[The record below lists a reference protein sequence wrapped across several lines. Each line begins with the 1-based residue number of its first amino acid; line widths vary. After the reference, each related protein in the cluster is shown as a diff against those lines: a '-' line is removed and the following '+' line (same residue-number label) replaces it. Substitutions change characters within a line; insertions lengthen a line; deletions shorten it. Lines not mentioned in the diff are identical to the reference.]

1 MKLEINTLVRQVAA
15 ERDIEPEKLV
25 DAIAEAI
32 SSAAR
37 KHYKVRN
44 VLTEIDPDSGEVQ
57 CWSVR
62 DVVENGEEIEDPE
75 AEVSL
80 DEALAM
86 DPTAQVGTP
95 IKLEALDTSQL
106 GRIAAQS
113 ARQVLFQRVR
123 EAERA
128 VVYRNYSG
136 RVHDM
141 INGIVKRLDRGSIIV
156 ELGDTEGIMPRNH
169 QVRHERY
176 SQGDRIRSV
185 VVDVTMDASRPQV
198 VLSRTDP
205 ALLEK
210 LLEMEVP
217 EIYDGTVII
226 KKCVREPGERAKVA
240 VFSKDR
246 DVDPVGACVGLKGS
260 RVQAITRELK
270 GEKIDIIPWN
280 NDLVSFAQN
289 ALAPAKI
296 NRVAVREEPVQVQVF
311 DEEGSPVLT
320 ETGEPLTHET
330 TETVLDV
337 IVGTE
342 QLSLAIGKRGQN
354 VRLASKLLNCRIE
367 IKSEEAVKD
376 ELASALASMLRE
388 MEGVSEEEEIPEV
401 TTPSSGIDYDQLIP
415 LEDLETLTDRLRE
428 RLEGHGIHTVQ
439 DVLARDA
446 EELSTIPGIGPV
458 TARKLLDMTR
468 KTLED
473 ALAEAVDTAVG
484 EE

>member
-1 MKLEINTLVRQVAA
+1 MKLEINTLVRQVAV

-25 DAIAEAI
+25 EAIAEAI

-37 KHYKVRN
+37 KHFKERN
-44 VLTEIDPDSGEVQ
+44 VLTEIEPESGEVE
-57 CWSVR
+57 CWVVR
-62 DVVENGEEIEDPE
+62 DVVEEVEDPE
-75 AEVSL
+75 TEMTLEQARQI
-80 DEALAM
+80 DPEA
-86 DPTAQVGTP
+86 QIGTP
-95 IKLEALDTSQL
+95 VKLGSLDTSQL

-128 VVYRNYSG
+128 VVYRNYVD
-136 RVHDM
+136 RVHEM
-141 INGIVKRLDRGSIIV
+141 INGIVKRIDRGSIIV

-176 SQGDRIRSV
+176 SQGDRVRSV

-217 EIYDGTVII
+217 EIYDGTVVI

-280 NDLVSFAQN
+280 SDLVTFAQN

-296 NRVAVREEPVQVQVF
+296 NRVAVREEPILITMV
-311 DEEGSPVLT
+311 DEQGNEILDES
-320 ETGEPLTHET
+320 GEPLTKEARD
-330 TETVLDV
+330 TVLDV

-354 VRLASKLLNCRIE
+354 VRLASKMLGCRIE

-388 MEGVSEEEEIPEV
+388 MEGVAEEEAIPTVGAAE
-401 TTPSSGIDYDQLIP
+401 SIDYSELIP
-415 LEDLETLTDRLRE
+415 LEDLAMLTDRLRE

-446 EELSTIPGIGPV
+446 AELSTIPGIGPV
-458 TARKLLDMTR
+458 TAQKLLDMAQR
-468 KTLED
+468 ALQ
-473 ALAEAVDTAVG
+473 ASLAEAVDAQAG

>member
-25 DAIAEAI
+25 EAIAEAI

-37 KHYKVRN
+37 KHFRQRN
-44 VLTEIDPDSGEVQ
+44 VLTEIEPESGEVQ
-57 CWSVR
+57 CWVVR
-62 DVVENGEEIEDPE
+62 DVVEEVEDPE
-75 AEVSL
+75 TELTLEQARQIDPEAQIGTQVKL
-80 DEALAM
+80 DS
-86 DPTAQVGTP
+86 
-95 IKLEALDTSQL
+95 LDTSQL

-128 VVYRNYSG
+128 VVYRNYAG
-136 RVHDM
+136 RVHEM
-141 INGIVKRLDRGSIIV
+141 INGIVKRIDRGSIIV

-176 SQGDRIRSV
+176 SQGDRVRSV

-217 EIYDGTVII
+217 EIYDGTVVI

-280 NDLVSFAQN
+280 SDLVTFAQN

-296 NRVAVREEPVQVQVF
+296 NRVAARDEPILVTMI
-311 DEEGSPVLT
+311 DEKGNDILDEK
-320 ETGEPLTHET
+320 GEPSTQEAR
-330 TETVLDV
+330 ETVLDV
-337 IVGTE
+337 IVGSE

-354 VRLASKLLNCRIE
+354 VRLASKMLGCRIE
-367 IKSEEAVKD
+367 IKSEESVKD

-388 MEGVSEEEEIPEV
+388 MEGVAEEEAIPPVGAAAE
-401 TTPSSGIDYDQLIP
+401 SIDYNELIP
-415 LEDLETLTDRLRE
+415 LEELAMLTDRLRE
-428 RLEGHGIHTVQ
+428 RLEGHAIHTVQ

-446 EELSTIPGIGPV
+446 AELSTIPGIGPV
-458 TARKLLDMTR
+458 TAQKLLDMAQR
-468 KTLED
+468 ALQ
-473 ALAEAVDTAVG
+473 ASLAEAVDAQAG

>member
-1 MKLEINTLVRQVAA
+1 
-15 ERDIEPEKLV
+15 
-25 DAIAEAI
+25 
-32 SSAAR
+32 
-37 KHYKVRN
+37 
-44 VLTEIDPDSGEVQ
+44 
-57 CWSVR
+57 VR
-62 DVVENGEEIEDPE
+62 DVVEEVEDPE
-75 AEVSL
+75 TEMTLEQAQAVDPAAEI
-80 DEALAM
+80 
-86 DPTAQVGTP
+86 GKP
-95 IKLEALDTSQL
+95 IKLGALDTSLL

-128 VVYRNYSG
+128 VVYRNYVG
-136 RVHDM
+136 RIHEM
-141 INGIVKRLDRGSIIV
+141 INGIVKRVDRGSIIV
-156 ELGDTEGIMPRNH
+156 ELGDTEGVMPRNH

-217 EIYDGTVII
+217 EIYDGTVVI

-280 NDLVSFAQN
+280 SDLVTFAQN

-296 NRVAVREEPVQVQVF
+296 NRVAVREEPILITMV
-311 DEEGSPVLT
+311 DEQGHDILNEA
-320 ETGEPLTHET
+320 GEPITKDAR
-330 TETVLDV
+330 ETVLDV
-337 IVGTE
+337 IVGSE

-354 VRLASKLLNCRIE
+354 VRLASKMLGCRIE

-388 MEGVSEEEEIPEV
+388 MEGVAEEEEIPDVAAATEV
-401 TTPSSGIDYDQLIP
+401 VDYSELIP
-415 LEDLETLTDRLRE
+415 LEELDMLTDRLRE
-428 RLEGHGIHTVQ
+428 RLQSHGLHTVQ
-439 DVLARDA
+439 DVLTRDA
-446 EELSTIPGIGPV
+446 DGLSTIPGIGPV
-458 TARKLLDMTR
+458 TAQKLLDMSR
-468 KTLED
+468 RALQV
-473 ALAEAVDTAVG
+473 ALAEAVDAQAG

>member
-1 MKLEINTLVRQVAA
+1 MTLEQARQ
-15 ERDIEPEKLV
+15 I
-25 DAIAEAI
+25 
-32 SSAAR
+32 
-37 KHYKVRN
+37 
-44 VLTEIDPDSGEVQ
+44 
-57 CWSVR
+57 
-62 DVVENGEEIEDPE
+62 DPE
-75 AEVSL
+75 A
-80 DEALAM
+80 
-86 DPTAQVGTP
+86 QIGTP
-95 IKLEALDTSQL
+95 VKLDSLDTSQL

-128 VVYRNYSG
+128 VVYRNYAG
-136 RVHDM
+136 RVHEM
-141 INGIVKRLDRGSIIV
+141 INGIVKRIDRGSIIV

-217 EIYDGTVII
+217 EIYDGTVVI

-280 NDLVSFAQN
+280 SDLVTFAQN

-296 NRVAVREEPVQVQVF
+296 NRVAVREEPILVTMI
-311 DEEGSPVLT
+311 DEQGKDILDEA
-320 ETGEPLTHET
+320 GEPLTQEAR
-330 TETVLDV
+330 ETVLDV
-337 IVGTE
+337 IVGSE

-354 VRLASKLLNCRIE
+354 VRLASKMLGCRIE

-388 MEGVSEEEEIPEV
+388 MEGVAEEEAIPHGRRGRREHRLQRAD
-401 TTPSSGIDYDQLIP
+401 PARGARPCSRSGCASASRD
-415 LEDLETLTDRLRE
+415 TR
-428 RLEGHGIHTVQ
+428 IHTVQ

-446 EELSTIPGIGPV
+446 AELSTIPGIGPV
-458 TARKLLDMTR
+458 TAQKLLDMAQR
-468 KTLED
+468 ALQ
-473 ALAEAVDTAVG
+473 ASLAEAVDAQAG

>member
-15 ERDIEPEKLV
+15 ERDIEPAKLV
-25 DAIAEAI
+25 EAIAEAI

-37 KHYKVRN
+37 KHFRQRN
-44 VLTEIDPDSGEVQ
+44 VLTEIEPESGEVQ
-57 CWSVR
+57 CWIVR
-62 DVVENGEEIEDPE
+62 DVVEEVEDPE
-75 AEVSL
+75 TELTLEQARQI
-80 DEALAM
+80 DPEA
-86 DPTAQVGTP
+86 QIGTP
-95 IKLEALDTSQL
+95 VKLDSLDTSQL

-128 VVYRNYSG
+128 VVYRNYAG
-136 RVHDM
+136 RVHEM
-141 INGIVKRLDRGSIIV
+141 INGIVKRIDRGSIIV

-217 EIYDGTVII
+217 EIYDGTVVI

-280 NDLVSFAQN
+280 SDLVTFAQN

-296 NRVAVREEPVQVQVF
+296 NRVAVREEPILVTMI
-311 DEEGSPVLT
+311 DEQGT
-320 ETGEPLTHET
+320 EILDGAGEPLTQEAR
-330 TETVLDV
+330 ETVLDV
-337 IVGTE
+337 IVGSE

-354 VRLASKLLNCRIE
+354 VRLASKMLGCRIE

-388 MEGVSEEEEIPEV
+388 MEGVAEEEAIPPVGAAAE
-401 TTPSSGIDYDQLIP
+401 SIDYSELIP
-415 LEDLETLTDRLRE
+415 LEELDMLTERLRE
-428 RLEGHGIHTVQ
+428 RLEGHAIHTVQ

-446 EELSTIPGIGPV
+446 AELSTIPGIGPV
-458 TARKLLDMTR
+458 TAQKLLDMAQR
-468 KTLED
+468 ALQ
-473 ALAEAVDTAVG
+473 ASLAEAVDAQAG

>member
-1 MKLEINTLVRQVAA
+1 MKLDVNTLVRQVAV
-15 ERDIEPEKLV
+15 ERDIEPEKLI

-37 KHYKVRN
+37 KHYKERN
-44 VLTEIDPDSGEVQ
+44 VLTEIDPVSGEVE
-57 CWSVR
+57 CWKVR
-62 DVVENGEEIEDPE
+62 TVVDEIEDPE
-75 AEVSL
+75 IEMLLPEARGIDPNAEV
-80 DEALAM
+80 
-86 DPTAQVGTP
+86 GTD

-128 VVYRNYSG
+128 VVYRNYSD
-136 RVHDM
+136 RVGEM
-141 INGIVKRLDRGSIIV
+141 INGIVKRVDRGSIIV
-156 ELGDTEGIMPRNH
+156 ELGDTEGIIPRFH

-185 VVDVTMDASRPQV
+185 VDEVTMDASRPQV
-198 VLSRTDP
+198 VLSRTSP
-205 ALLEK
+205 ELLKK

-280 NDLVSFAQN
+280 SDLVTFAQN

-296 NRVAVREEPVQVQVF
+296 NRVAVREEMVEVALK
-311 DEEGSPVLT
+311 DENGDFVLD
-320 ETGEPLTHET
+320 EAGNVVTHPAE
-330 TETVLDV
+330 ETVLDV

-388 MEGVSEEEEIPEV
+388 MEGVADDEEIPELDATSPGV
-401 TTPSSGIDYDQLIP
+401 DYDELIP
-415 LEDLETLTDRLRE
+415 LEELEALTERLRE

-446 EELSTIPGIGPV
+446 EQLSTIPGIGPV
-458 TARKLLDMTR
+458 TAQRLLEMSR
-468 KTLED
+468 QTLEA
-473 ALAEAVDTAVG
+473 ALAEEADQAVR